1 MRPTPFNAET
11 DLATTPFSEEHLLL
25 ASELKR
31 AGLPWKPHVG
41 CFLWDRDALI
51 EASSPF
57 PNRIYFILNLGH
69 FLVRFETSEK
79 IAEKLV
85 WLPTW
90 HQAHLLCRYYGIYS
104 RELHSVLLAAGDME
118 PSLELVHVYR
128 MLLNKL
134 QQS

>member
-1 MRPTPFNAET
+1 MKSTPFNTET
-11 DLATTPFSEEHLLL
+11 DLATTPFSEEHLAL

-41 CFLWDRDALI
+41 CFVWDRDALI

-69 FLVRFETSEK
+69 FLRHFETSGN

-85 WLPTW
+85 WMPTW
-90 HQAHLLCRYYGIYS
+90 HQARLLCRYYGIHS
-104 RELHSVLLAAGDME
+104 QELHSVWLAAGDIE
-118 PSLELVHVYR
+118 PGQELVNVYR
-128 MLLNKL
+128 LLLKKL
-134 QQS
+134 QKS

>member
-1 MRPTPFNAET
+1 
-11 DLATTPFSEEHLLL
+11 LL